1 MDESIIFNTHSVT
14 IDANILQEEI
24 DWLTNTIEA
33 RFRLHF
39 QEQIIYNSIEEVEEP
54 LLTDDNSAYAKLVHE
69 HKLDKY
75 ERLMLIMALAPHI
88 QPQALDSFYARN
100 STIDRSYTE
109 FGGVHNNSRGGFLP
123 TVDTILFLVG
133 GGDIVRRI
141 RLQTHLF
148 HDSVLTQLNI
158 ILIGPAGPDEPKT
171 CGSLTISDEY
181 LALLTTGE
189 SNRPDYSTDFPASR
203 VTTNL
208 EWDDLIL
215 DFQVMEEV
223 REIKT
228 WIDNAD
234 EILRK
239 PHLKKYIKPG
249 YRALFYGPP
258 GTGKTLTA
266 GLLGKSTGL
275 DVYRIDLSMIVSKYI
290 GETEK
295 NLGRVFDLA
304 ERRRWILFFDE
315 ADALFGKRTDTT
327 SSNDRH
333 ANQEVAFLLQRMENF
348 PGVVV
353 LATNLKDNIDEAFA
367 RRFQSMIH
375 FPAPNATKRAQ
386 LWRQAFND
394 SVPVDPKVDFDKI
407 AERFAISGALI
418 MNVLRSCI
426 MIYVNKQRSITQ
438 EDILISLK
446 REFHKE
452 GKTSEEIE
460 KKTHRHGN

>member
-1 MDESIIFNTHSVT
+1 MSGVT
-14 IDANILQEEI
+14 IADFFAITANATALQLELDWLEAVIAARFQLYFEQEGPYSTVEEI
-24 DWLTNTIEA
+24 DAPDLTEG
-33 RFRLHF
+33 
-39 QEQIIYNSIEEVEEP
+39 
-54 LLTDDNSAYAKLVHE
+54 DSAYARLVRE
-69 HKLDKY
+69 HGLDNY

-88 QPQALDSFYARN
+88 RPQVLDFFYTRN
-100 STIDRSYTE
+100 STYERQFTE
-109 FGGVHNNSRGGFLP
+109 FGGIRDNNRGGFLP
-123 TVDTILFLVG
+123 TIETLLFLVAG
-133 GGDIVRRI
+133 ADLIRRI

-148 HDSVLTQLNI
+148 HESLLTQFNI
-158 ILIGPAGPDEPKT
+158 IQVGPAGPNEPET

-181 LALLTTGE
+181 RALLTTGE

-203 VTTNL
+203 VTTSL
-208 EWDDLIL
+208 DWDDLII
-215 DFQVMEEV
+215 DFQIMEEV
-223 REIKT
+223 QEIKT
-228 WIDNAD
+228 WIDNSD
-234 EILRK
+234 SILK
-239 PHLKKYIKPG
+239 NTQLKKFLKPG

-315 ADALFGKRTDTT
+315 ADALFSKRTETT

-348 PGVVV
+348 PGVIV
-353 LATNLKDNIDEAFA
+353 LATNLKDNIDDAFA
-367 RRFQSMIH
+367 RRFQSMIY

-386 LWRQAFND
+386 LWRQAFAG
-394 SVPVDPKVDFDKI
+394 SVEVDPKVDFDKL
-407 AERFAISGALI
+407 AERFAITGAII
-418 MNVLRSCI
+418 MNVLRSCV
-426 MIYVNKQRSITQ
+426 MLAVKRQRPVSQDDIIT
-438 EDILISLK
+438 SLK

-452 GKTSEEIE
+452 GKTLEEIE
-460 KKTHRHGN
+460 KQTQRR

>member
-1 MDESIIFNTHSVT
+1 MSDVT
-14 IDANILQEEI
+14 FAEVFAITANATALQEEL
-24 DWLTNTIEA
+24 DWLGQVITARLQLYFEQEGPYSTIE
-33 RFRLHF
+33 
-39 QEQIIYNSIEEVEEP
+39 EIDEP
-54 LLTDDNSAYAKLVHE
+54 YLLEGDSAYARLVRE
-69 HKLDKY
+69 HKLDNF
-75 ERLMLIMALAPHI
+75 ERLMLILTLAPHI
-88 QPQALDSFYARN
+88 RPQVLDFFYTRN
-100 STIDRSYTE
+100 STYDRAFTE
-109 FGGVHNNSRGGFLP
+109 FGGIRDNSRGGFLP
-123 TVDTILFLVG
+123 TVETLLFLVA
-133 GGDIVRRI
+133 GDDLTRRI

-148 HDSVLTQLNI
+148 HESALTQLNI
-158 ILIGPAGPDEPKT
+158 ILVGPAGPNEPET

-181 LALLTTGE
+181 RALLTTGE

-208 EWDDLIL
+208 DWDDLIL
-215 DFQVMEEV
+215 DFQIMEEV
-223 REIKT
+223 KEIKT
-228 WIDNAD
+228 WIDNSTD
-234 EILRK
+234 LLQN

-304 ERRRWILFFDE
+304 ERRHWILFFDE
-315 ADALFGKRTDTT
+315 ADALFGKRTETN

-348 PGVVV
+348 PGVIV

-367 RRFQSMIH
+367 RRFQSMIY
-375 FPAPNATKRAQ
+375 FPAPNALKRAQ
-386 LWRQAFND
+386 LWRQAFNG
-394 SVPVDPKVDFDKI
+394 SVPIDPKVDFDKI

-418 MNVLRSCI
+418 MNVLRSCV
-426 MIYVNKQRSITQ
+426 MINVNRQRPVTSD
-438 EDILISLK
+438 DIVTSLK

-452 GKTSEEIE
+452 GKTIEEVE
-460 KKTHRHGN
+460 KQTQRQNR

>member
-1 MDESIIFNTHSVT
+1 MSDVTSADLFAITVNATALEQELVWLEAVISARFQLYFEQEGLYSSV
-14 IDANILQEEI
+14 EEI
-24 DWLTNTIEA
+24 DEPDLTNNE
-33 RFRLHF
+33 
-39 QEQIIYNSIEEVEEP
+39 
-54 LLTDDNSAYAKLVHE
+54 SAYAQLIRE
-69 HKLDKY
+69 HGLDNY

-88 QPQALDSFYARN
+88 RPQVLDFFYTSN
-100 STIDRSYTE
+100 STYDRVFTE
-109 FGGVHNNSRGGFLP
+109 FGGVRDNTRGGFLP
-123 TVDTILFLVG
+123 TVETILFLVAG
-133 GGDIVRRI
+133 ADLTRRI

-148 HDSVLTQLNI
+148 HESALTQLNI
-158 ILIGPAGPDEPKT
+158 ILVGPSGPNEPST

-181 LALLTTGE
+181 RALLTTGE
-189 SNRPDYSTDFPASR
+189 SNRPDFSTDFPASR
-203 VTTNL
+203 VTTAL
-208 EWDDLIL
+208 DWDDLIL
-215 DFQVMEEV
+215 DFQIMEEV
-223 REIKT
+223 KEIKT
-228 WIDNAD
+228 WIDNSD
-234 EILRK
+234 VILK
-239 PHLKKYIKPG
+239 NKQLKKYLKPG

-315 ADALFGKRTDTT
+315 ADALFGKRTETT

-348 PGVVV
+348 PGVIV

-367 RRFQSMIH
+367 RRFQSMIY
-375 FPAPNATKRAQ
+375 FPAPNASKRAN
-386 LWRQAFND
+386 LWRQAFRD
-394 SVPVDPKVDFDKI
+394 SVEVDPKVDFDKI

-418 MNVLRSCI
+418 MNVLRSCV
-426 MIYVNKQRSITQ
+426 MISVNRQRPITQ
-438 EDILISLK
+438 DDILVSLN

-452 GKTSEEIE
+452 GKSLEEVE
-460 KKTHRHGN
+460 KQTLRR